1 MRLRVGERSFA
12 MLVRRVWASW
22 GRVRDHRYP
31 RLQCRWMANRGLGET
46 LLVTSY
52 ELLIEVLV
60 ELLIFASSGWALV
73 FADS

>member
-1 MRLRVGERSFA
+1 VRLRVGERSFA

-22 GRVRDHRYP
+22 GRVRDRTYP
-31 RLQCRWMANRGLGET
+31 LLRCRWMANRELGET

-52 ELLIEVLV
+52 GLLIEILV
-60 ELLIFASSGWALV
+60 ELLIFASTVWALV